1 MASAQAKLLNQLWV
15 FSGASYTFNVCTTA
29 ATDSYKGWQSMIEL
43 YDFLLGLADQRVA
56 NWPLMSTPWPTVVI
70 ILAYLYLVYAGPRFM
85 SCRKPVELR
94 PLLLLYNAA
103 VAGLNLYIGLELT
116 LTSRKLDFNWTCE
129 PVDYSLNP
137 LALRVASALW

>member
-1 MASAQAKLLNQLWV
+1 
-15 FSGASYTFNVCTTA
+15 
-29 ATDSYKGWQSMIEL
+29 MIEL